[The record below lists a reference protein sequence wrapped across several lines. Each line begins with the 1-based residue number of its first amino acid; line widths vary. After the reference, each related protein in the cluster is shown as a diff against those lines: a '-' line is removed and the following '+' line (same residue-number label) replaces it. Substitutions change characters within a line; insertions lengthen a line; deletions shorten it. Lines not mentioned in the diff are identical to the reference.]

1 MEKNDD
7 KSENV
12 CINLD
17 FSTSPSPSK
26 QEKIKEFWKFLD
38 SQDVLKP
45 FKQPTGITLVLTQ
58 PFLVVDE
65 EKPPESRSSPPPP
78 ENNASSSRATSTKPK
93 ENSKRNKVQ
102 SKNRN
107 DDQCKLEKYFREDLR
122 YADTLEPSYAEL
134 NAEIEEYQRRLLQ
147 CGCKTKNCDCK
158 KKLIHDNKTRI

>member
-1 MEKNDD
+1 MEFVEARITILKLNIKKIKCRKMDKNDD

-38 SQDVLKP
+38 SQDVLKA
-45 FKQPTGITLVLTQ
+45 FKQPAAA
-58 PFLVVDE
+58 DE

-78 ENNASSSRATSTKPK
+78 ENNASSSKAISTKPK
-93 ENSKRNKVQ
+93 ENLERNKVQ
-102 SKNRN
+102 RKKRY

-147 CGCKTKNCDCK
+147 CGCKTKNCD
-158 KKLIHDNKTRI
+158 